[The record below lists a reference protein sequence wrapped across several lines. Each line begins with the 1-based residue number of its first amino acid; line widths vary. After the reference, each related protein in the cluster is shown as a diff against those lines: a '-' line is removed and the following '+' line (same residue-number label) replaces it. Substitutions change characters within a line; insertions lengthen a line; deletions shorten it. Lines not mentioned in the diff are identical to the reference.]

1 MPMDDTYTNNIFEE
15 DEDLFFEQ
23 VIQEDFELLEI
34 DMLLRL
40 SFEDKKS

>member
-1 MPMDDTYTNNIFEE
+1 MDDTYTNNIFEE